1 MEINNTNFSVSEEIP
16 FKKRLNTLYK
26 KARERDYLKIY
37 SALEEIA
44 GRGETMA
51 YFSEDISL
59 ALEVAKKENLWYSS
73 SEPEGSYIQIWGWAE
88 DWPDTT

>member
-1 MEINNTNFSVSEEIP
+1 MEINNTNFSVSEIP

-26 KARERDYLKIY
+26 KAREKDYHKIY

-59 ALEVAKKENLWYSS
+59 ALEVAKKEHLKY
-73 SEPEGSYIQIWGWAE
+73 SEPKEHDSFIQIWGWAE